1 MKIAFITGITG
12 QDGSYLAEFLLERG
26 YEVHG
31 LVRRSSS
38 LNTAR
43 IGHLCEDADD
53 REGRVRLHYGDL
65 TDAGSLQR
73 ALVKA
78 MPDEVYHLGA
88 QSHVAISFE
97 VPSYTLDTVGAS
109 TTRLLEAIRNLSDRK
124 PIAFYQASSSEMF
137 GKAAQLPQT
146 ETTPFYPRSPYACA
160 KVFAYWQTVNY
171 REAYGLR
178 ASNGIMFNHE
188 SPRRGEN
195 FVTRKITRGIA
206 RILTRE
212 ASKLCL
218 GNLEAK
224 RDWGYAKD
232 YVEAMWMML
241 QQPAGDDYVIATGEC
256 HSVREFVAEAFRLA
270 GLDWQ
275 RYVEID
281 PALFRPTEGDVLL
294 GDSSK
299 ARQRLKWAP
308 RTSFQE
314 LVRIMVQA
322 ELQAVGLSL

>member
-1 MKIAFITGITG
+1 MKKAFITGITG

-38 LNTAR
+38 LNTGR
-43 IGHLCEDADD
+43 IQHLCGDAEDRD
-53 REGRVRLHYGDL
+53 GQVCLHYGDL

-73 ALVKA
+73 ALVKV

-109 TTRLLEAIRNLSDRK
+109 TTRLLEVIRNLTDRK

-137 GKAAQLPQT
+137 GKAAQMPQT
-146 ETTPFYPRSPYACA
+146 EATPFYPRSPYACA
-160 KVFAYWQTVNY
+160 KVFAFWQTVNY
-171 REAYGLR
+171 REAYGLH

-206 RILTRE
+206 RILKQE
-212 ASKLCL
+212 ARKLCL

-256 HSVREFVAEAFRLA
+256 HSVREFVAEAFRLV

-299 ARQRLKWAP
+299 ARQRLNWAP
-308 RTSFQE
+308 RTSFKE
-314 LVRIMVQA
+314 LVRLMLQA
-322 ELQAVGLSL
+322 ELHAVGLSL